1 MPVHDNN
8 ILSPI
13 SYSTMPF
20 MCSTANNASTASL
33 SVDHLTK
40 HSHTMGSTEVY
51 SIKECKSVIFNSLA
65 TCIMSKRLWKKDSNM
80 VSIGSLSK
88 EILDFSGNIFASTE
102 YDNMS
107 IDNVFFTESSIRYSP
122 PFYKNGCNAY
132 VHSVLNHWISTL
144 NYSSIEYMLNVIPSA
159 YLNLCAHRLAYS
171 TCKDCKGKSYQK
183 RNIIPF

>member
-1 MPVHDNN
+1 
-8 ILSPI
+8 
-13 SYSTMPF
+13 MPF